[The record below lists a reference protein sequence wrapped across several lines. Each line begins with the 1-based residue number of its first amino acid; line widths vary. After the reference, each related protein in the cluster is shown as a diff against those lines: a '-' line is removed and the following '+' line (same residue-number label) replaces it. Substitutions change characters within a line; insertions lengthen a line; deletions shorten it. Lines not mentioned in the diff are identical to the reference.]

1 MAWQEQ
7 MSTIVRYVI
16 NDVDSSNYTF
26 SNKRIETSILVAA
39 QLVDNEVVFSNTYS
53 IDIDGCVLSPD
64 PTASTT
70 KDNSFINIVSL
81 RAGCLILGSELKT
94 QGLSAVRVSDG
105 PSSIDMSKT
114 IDGIKMLYE
123 DVCSKYE
130 EAKMQ
135 HKLDGAVGEAIL
147 SPYSPGANVVNGNYG
162 HGGRYQ

>member
-7 MSTIVRYVI
+7 MSTIVRHII
-16 NDVDSSNYTF
+16 NDVDSTNYSF
-26 SNKRIETSILVAA
+26 SDSRIETSILVSA

-53 IDIDGCVLSPD
+53 IDIDARELSPD
-64 PTASTT
+64 PTDSST

-81 RAGCLILGSELKT
+81 RAGCLILASELKT
-94 QGLSAVRVSDG
+94 QGFSAVRVSDG

-114 IDGIKMLYE
+114 MEGIKILYD
-123 DVCSKYE
+123 DVCAKYE

-135 HKLDGAVGEAIL
+135 HKLDGSVGEAIL